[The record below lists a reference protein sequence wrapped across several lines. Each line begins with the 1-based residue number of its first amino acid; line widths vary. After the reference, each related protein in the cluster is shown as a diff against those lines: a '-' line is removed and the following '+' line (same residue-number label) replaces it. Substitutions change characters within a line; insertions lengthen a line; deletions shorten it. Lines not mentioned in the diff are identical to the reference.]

1 MTNWGAPSIDMVQYA
16 LGRDDSGPVRIE
28 PIRDVTEEVLKKD
41 WKKKWNKR
49 TPKPSGRFSG
59 EPRFTPIKLT
69 YADGVM
75 LHLRPDIN
83 EATFYGE
90 RGQMRISRSR
100 FECEP
105 ADLIE
110 NAPDASVAMQWEGT
124 GIVARPHL
132 QNWLDC
138 IESRQSPNA
147 PVEVGHRTIT
157 VCHLVNIARELQRPL
172 QWNPDR
178 ERFVDDA
185 EADNL
190 LDRPRREHFP
200 IPSITS
206 EANPNRRRLLS
217 SG

>member
-1 MTNWGAPSIDMVQYA
+1 MIDEVELDAIIIATPDHHHIQAAMLA
-16 LGRDDSGPVRIE
+16 LQAGLDVYLEKLISVTIREGRLPADAVKTTGRVLQVGSQHLSMEMNRFACEFLPEGGLGKVSRIE
-28 PIRDVTEEVLKKD
+28 FPNFPGPMKDPKFDAQPI
-41 WKKKWNKR
+41 
-49 TPKPSGRFSG
+49 PKG
-59 EPRFTPIKLT
+59 
-69 YADGVM
+69 
-75 LHLRPDIN
+75 
-83 EATFYGE
+83 
-90 RGQMRISRSR
+90 
-100 FECEP
+100 
-105 ADLIE
+105 
-110 NAPDASVAMQWEGT
+110 
-124 GIVARPHL
+124 
-132 QNWLDC
+132 LDC